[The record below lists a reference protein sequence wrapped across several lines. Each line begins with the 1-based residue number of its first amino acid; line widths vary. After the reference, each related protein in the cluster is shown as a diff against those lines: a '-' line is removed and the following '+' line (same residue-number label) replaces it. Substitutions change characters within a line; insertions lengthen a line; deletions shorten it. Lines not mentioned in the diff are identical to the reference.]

1 MLRSMACVVT
11 VFFSSLLASGQTTLN
26 GAGSTFVYP
35 IMSKWVAEYH
45 KLRPEIRM
53 SYYPSGSWPGMVL
66 TIAGTIDF
74 GATDA
79 PVSSAQLAKATVPVI
94 QVPVVLD
101 ADVPAYNLPGLQTQI
116 RFTGRVLAD
125 IFLGKITNWKD
136 PAISSLNA
144 GMALPNQE
152 ITVVHRLDSSGATY
166 IWTDYLSKVSS
177 DWKSRVGQ
185 GTSVEWPVGVPATG
199 NEGVSDKIREVKGAI
214 GYVELSFA
222 QEKKIPFGSVK
233 NANGRFVAASLG
245 GIKESASSAVGTQSD
260 LRVSVSNASRTNIYP
275 IATFTWVLVPVRAR
289 NSETKKAL
297 KEFLAWILTDGQK
310 FAADLYDSPLPT
322 EVAAE
327 APRVLMKIT
336 ER

>member
-1 MLRSMACVVT
+1 MLRRMACVVA
-11 VFFSSLLASGQTTLN
+11 VFFFSLLASGQTTLN
-26 GAGSTFVYP
+26 GAGSAFVFP
-35 IMSKWVAEYH
+35 IMTKWLAEYH
-45 KLRPEIRM
+45 KLHPEIRI
-53 SYYPSGSWPGMVL
+53 SYYPNGGWPGMVL
-66 TIAGTIDF
+66 TMAGMIDF

-79 PVSSAQLAKATVPVI
+79 PVSSAQLAKSTVPII

-101 ADVPAYNLPGLQTQI
+101 ADVPAYNLPGLRTQI

-136 PAISSLNA
+136 PAISSLNP
-144 GMALPNQE
+144 GVALPNQE
-152 ITVVHRLDSSGATY
+152 ITVVHRLDGSGATY
-166 IWTDYLSKVSS
+166 IWTDYLSKVSP

-199 NEGVSDKIREVKGAI
+199 NGGVSDKIREVKGAI

-222 QEKKIPFGSVK
+222 QEKKILFGSVK
-233 NANGRFVAASLG
+233 NDNGRFVAASCG
-245 GIKESASSAVGTQSD
+245 GSKESASSAIGTQSD
-260 LRVSVSNASRTNIYP
+260 LRVSVSNASRTNTYP

-297 KEFLAWILTDGQK
+297 KEFLAWILADGQK
-310 FAADLYDSPLPT
+310 FATDLYDSPLPM

-327 APRVLMKIT
+327 APRVLMNIT

>member
-1 MLRSMACVVT
+1 MLRRRACVVT
-11 VFFSSLLASGQTTLN
+11 LFLFCLHGSAQTTLN
-26 GAGSTFVYP
+26 GAGSALVYP

-45 KLRPEIRM
+45 KQHPEIRV
-53 SYYPSGSWPGMVL
+53 SYYPNGSWPGMVL
-66 TIAGTIDF
+66 TMAGMIDF

-94 QVPVVLD
+94 QVPVVLE
-101 ADVPAYNLPGLQTQI
+101 ADVPAYNLPGLQTQL

-125 IFLGKITNWKD
+125 IFLGKITNWND

-144 GMALPNQE
+144 GVALPNQE
-152 ITVVHRLDSSGATY
+152 ITVVHRLDGSGATY

-260 LRVSVSNASRTNIYP
+260 LRVSVSNASRTNTYP
-275 IATFTWVLVPVRAR
+275 IASFTWVLMPVRGR
-289 NSETKKAL
+289 NPETKRAL

-322 EVAAE
+322 QVAVE
-327 APRVLMKIT
+327 APRALD
-336 ER
+336 EYH